1 MDENKFTE
9 IKPANQVE
17 IETDRQSDLMVRVL
31 DSKSG
36 DQNFKSLTDK
46 HLVLYSP
53 WSNSSAV
60 LIYG

>member
-9 IKPANQVE
+9 KPANQVE

-31 DSKSG
+31 DKKSG
-36 DQNFKSLTDK
+36 DQNLKSLTDK

-60 LIYG
+60 FIHS